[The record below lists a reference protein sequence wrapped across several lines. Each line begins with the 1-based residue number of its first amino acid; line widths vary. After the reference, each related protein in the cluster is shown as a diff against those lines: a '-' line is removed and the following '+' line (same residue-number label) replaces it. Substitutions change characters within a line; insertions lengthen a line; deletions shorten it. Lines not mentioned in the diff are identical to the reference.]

1 MRGWPQRFPSVRA
14 PVGEEHQPYAPR
26 RQLASRVA
34 DDTHADDGHV
44 ELVALHPGHPADG
57 PLGHAPLAYE
67 AVHTRDDLGTVRQR
81 HGSRIERLEV
91 AQAQVHGGQST
102 SS

>member
-1 MRGWPQRFPSVRA
+1 VA
-14 PVGEEHQPYAPR
+14 
-26 RQLASRVA
+26 ASRCLGMNVA
-34 DDTHADDGHV
+34 TAWSVVNATHRLVRSATHADDGHV
-44 ELVALHPGHPADG
+44 ELVALHLGHAADG

-81 HGSRIERLEV
+81 HGSRVELLEV